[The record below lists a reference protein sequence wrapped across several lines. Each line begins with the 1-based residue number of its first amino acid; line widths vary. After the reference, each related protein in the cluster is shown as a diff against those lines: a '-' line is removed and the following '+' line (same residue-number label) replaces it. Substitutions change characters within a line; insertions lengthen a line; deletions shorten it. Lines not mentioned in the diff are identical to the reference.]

1 VKILVI
7 PGDGIGPE
15 ITQASLAAVSA
26 LTDRLGL
33 DLTIEQAPCG
43 LESLGKYGTT
53 LRPEDLERA
62 RQADG
67 VILGPMSVRDYPAVN
82 DGGVNVSS
90 VLRQE
95 LDLYANIRPSYT
107 RPGLPSAVQSMDLVF
122 VRENLED
129 FYADRNMSSG
139 IGEFMPT
146 PQLAMAVGKI
156 TSEGSRRVARA
167 AFELARR
174 RPRKAVTVI
183 HKIPVLKLY
192 YGFFL
197 KEVLAVAE
205 EYPDVHVDDLMV
217 DAAAALL
224 VRTPERFDVVLAPNM
239 FGDILSDEA
248 AELTGSLG
256 LGGSLNHGDRHAMAQ
271 AAHGSAPDIAGRD
284 IANPCSMLY
293 SIAMLFEHLG
303 GKAEDT
309 GLVRAGLSLR
319 DAIDSQLVEPE
330 TRTRDLGG
338 EVGTAAFGEHVAGQ
352 LASQMATG

>member
-1 VKILVI
+1 MKILVI

-15 ITQASLAAVSA
+15 ITMASLSAVGA
-26 LTDRLGL
+26 LADGWGL
-33 DLTIEQAPCG
+33 DLAIEQVPCG
-43 LESLGKYGTT
+43 LESLGQYGTT
-53 LRPEDLERA
+53 LRPDDVERA

-67 VILGPMSVRDYPAVN
+67 VILGPMSVRDYPAVSE
-82 DGGVNVSS
+82 GGVNVSA

-95 LDLYANIRPSYT
+95 LDLYANIRPSYN
-107 RPGLPSAVQSMDLVF
+107 RPGLPAAVRGMDLVL

-129 FYADRNMSSG
+129 FYADRNMSCG

-156 TSEGSRRVARA
+156 TGEGSRRIARA

-183 HKIPVLKLY
+183 HKVPVLKMY

-197 KEVLAVAE
+197 AEVLGVAR
-205 EYPDVHVDDLMV
+205 EYPDIRVDDLMV

-303 GKAEDT
+303 EKAGDKA
-309 GLVRAGLSLR
+309 LVRGGLSLR
-319 DAIDSQLVEPE
+319 DAIDSQLAEPH

-338 EVGTAAFGEHVAGQ
+338 EVGTAAFGEQVARQ
-352 LASQMATG
+352 LASQVAAG